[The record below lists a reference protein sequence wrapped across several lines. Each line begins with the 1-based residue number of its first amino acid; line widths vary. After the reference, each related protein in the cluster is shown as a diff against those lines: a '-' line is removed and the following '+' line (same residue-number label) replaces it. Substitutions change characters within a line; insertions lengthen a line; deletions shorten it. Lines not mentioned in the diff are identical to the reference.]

1 LNFFNKVRTIVWKDF
16 THELRSKE
24 MLISM
29 CVFSFLVIII
39 FNFAFPP
46 GVEDV
51 DRIIPGILWVAFIFS
66 GLLGMGRSFG
76 VEKDKG
82 SLQGLLLCPVGRG
95 TIYIGKM
102 VGNFIFMSMMEAFTL
117 VIFGVLFNVD
127 LLPILVPLVLII
139 ILGTVG
145 FTVVG
150 TIFSA
155 MSANTRARDVML
167 SMLVFPIAV
176 PLIIASIKATGK
188 ILDGKS
194 LSEIYSWLKILVGF
208 DLTFLLVS
216 YLAFEFV
223 VEE

>member
-1 LNFFNKVRTIVWKDF
+1 MNFFNKVLTIVWKDF
-16 THELRSKE
+16 IHELRSKE

-46 GVEDV
+46 GTGDV

-66 GLLGMGRSFG
+66 GLVGMGRSFG

-82 SLQGLLLCPVGRG
+82 SLEGLLLCPVGRG
-95 TIYIGKM
+95 TIYVGKM
-102 VGNFIFMSMMEAFTL
+102 VGNFIFMSMMEGFTL
-117 VIFGVLFNVD
+117 VIFAVLFNVD
-127 LLPILVPLVLII
+127 LLPILIPLVLII

>member
-1 LNFFNKVRTIVWKDF
+1 
-16 THELRSKE
+16 

-51 DRIIPGILWVAFIFS
+51 DWIIPGILWVAFIFS
-66 GLLGMGRSFG
+66 GLLGIGRSFG

-82 SLQGLLLCPVGRG
+82 SLQGLLLCPVERG
-95 TIYIGKM
+95 TIYVGKM

-117 VIFGVLFNVD
+117 VIFTILFNVN
-127 LLPILVPLVLII
+127 LFPILIPLVLII
-139 ILGTVG
+139 VLGTVG

-155 MSANTRARDVML
+155 ISANTRARDVML

-194 LSEIYSWLKILVGF
+194 LSEIYSWLKILVAF
-208 DLTFLLVS
+208 DVTFLLVS
-216 YLAFEFV
+216 YLTFHFV

>member
-1 LNFFNKVRTIVWKDF
+1 MNFFNKVRTIVWKDF

-46 GVEDV
+46 GVGDV

-95 TIYIGKM
+95 TIYVGKM

-117 VIFGVLFNVD
+117 VIFAVLFNVD

>member
-1 LNFFNKVRTIVWKDF
+1 MNFLSRVRAIVWKDL

-24 MLISM
+24 TLISM

-46 GVEDV
+46 GMGDV

-66 GLLGMGRSFG
+66 GLVGMGRSFG

-82 SLQGLLLCPVGRG
+82 SLEGLLLCPVERG
-95 TIYIGKM
+95 TIYVGKM
-102 VGNFIFMSMMEAFTL
+102 ASNFIFMVIMEAFTL
-117 VIFGVLFNVD
+117 VIFAVLFNVD
-127 LLPILVPLVLII
+127 LLSILIPLSLII
-139 ILGTVG
+139 LLGTLG

-167 SMLVFPIAV
+167 SMLFFPIAV
-176 PLIIASIKATGK
+176 PLIIALIKATGK

-194 LSEIYSWLKILVGF
+194 LAEISSWLKILVAF
-208 DLTFLLVS
+208 DLAFIFVS

>member
-1 LNFFNKVRTIVWKDF
+1 MNFFRKVRTIVWKDF

-46 GVEDV
+46 GMGDV

-95 TIYIGKM
+95 TIYVGKM

-117 VIFGVLFNVD
+117 VIFALLFNVD
-127 LLPILVPLVLII
+127 LLPILIPLVLII

-194 LSEIYSWLKILVGF
+194 LSEIYSWLKILVAF

-216 YLAFEFV
+216 YLAFQFV

>member
-1 LNFFNKVRTIVWKDF
+1 MNFFGKVQTIVWKDF

-46 GVEDV
+46 GMGDV

-95 TIYIGKM
+95 TIYVGKM
-102 VGNFIFMSMMEAFTL
+102 VGNFIFMSMMEVFTL
-117 VIFGVLFNVD
+117 AIFSLLFNINPF
-127 LLPILVPLVLII
+127 PILVPLGLII
-139 ILGTVG
+139 VLGTVG

-188 ILDGKS
+188 ILGGGS
-194 LSEIYSWLKILVGF
+194 LADIYPWLKILVGF
-208 DLTFLLVS
+208 DLTFLLIS
-216 YLAFEFV
+216 YLAFQFV

>member
-1 LNFFNKVRTIVWKDF
+1 VRTIVWKDF
-16 THELRSKE
+16 THELRSRE

-29 CVFSFLVIII
+29 CVFAFLVIII

-46 GVEDV
+46 GVEKV
-51 DRIIPGILWVAFIFS
+51 DWIIPGILWVAFLFS

-82 SLQGLLLCPVGRG
+82 SLQGLLLCPVERG
-95 TIYIGKM
+95 TIYVGKM
-102 VGNFIFMSMMEAFTL
+102 VGNFVFMSMMEVFTL
-117 VIFGVLFNVD
+117 VIFTVLFNVD
-127 LLPILVPLVLII
+127 LLPVLLPLTLVIV
-139 ILGTVG
+139 LGTFG

-167 SMLVFPIAV
+167 SLLVFPIAV

-194 LSEIYSWLKILVGF
+194 LSEIYSWLKILVAF
-208 DLTFLLVS
+208 DLTFIFVS
-216 YLAFEFV
+216 YLTFEFV
-223 VEE
+223 LEE

>member
-1 LNFFNKVRTIVWKDF
+1 MNFFSKVRAIVWKDF

-46 GVEDV
+46 GMGDV

-66 GLLGMGRSFG
+66 GLLGIGRSFG

-82 SLQGLLLCPVGRG
+82 SLQGLLLCPVERG
-95 TIYIGKM
+95 TIYVGKM

-117 VIFGVLFNVD
+117 VIFALLFNVN
-127 LLPILVPLVLII
+127 LLPILIPLVLII
-139 ILGTVG
+139 VLGTIG

-155 MSANTRARDVML
+155 MSATTRARDVML

-194 LSEIYSWLKILVGF
+194 LSEIYSWLKILLAF

-216 YLAFEFV
+216 YLTFHFV

>member
-1 LNFFNKVRTIVWKDF
+1 MNFLNKVRTIVWKDF
-16 THELRSKE
+16 THELRSRE

-51 DRIIPGILWVAFIFS
+51 DWIIPGILWVAFIFS
-66 GLLGMGRSFG
+66 GLLGIGRSFG

-82 SLQGLLLCPVGRG
+82 SLQGLLLCPVERG
-95 TIYIGKM
+95 TIYVGKM

-117 VIFGVLFNVD
+117 VIFTILFNVN
-127 LLPILVPLVLII
+127 LFPILIPLVLII
-139 ILGTVG
+139 VLGTVG

-155 MSANTRARDVML
+155 ISANTRARDVML

-194 LSEIYSWLKILVGF
+194 LSEIYSWLKILVAF
-208 DLTFLLVS
+208 DVTFLLVS
-216 YLAFEFV
+216 YLTFHFV

>member
-1 LNFFNKVRTIVWKDF
+1 
-16 THELRSKE
+16 
-24 MLISM
+24 
-29 CVFSFLVIII
+29 
-39 FNFAFPP
+39 
-46 GVEDV
+46 
-51 DRIIPGILWVAFIFS
+51 
-66 GLLGMGRSFG
+66 
-76 VEKDKG
+76 
-82 SLQGLLLCPVGRG
+82 
-95 TIYIGKM
+95 M

-117 VIFGVLFNVD
+117 AIFSLLFNINPF
-127 LLPILVPLVLII
+127 PILVPLGLII
-139 ILGTVG
+139 VLGTVG

-188 ILDGKS
+188 ILDGGS
-194 LSEIYSWLKILVGF
+194 LADIYPWLKILVGF

-216 YLAFEFV
+216 YLAFQFV

>member
-1 LNFFNKVRTIVWKDF
+1 VRTIVWKDF

-46 GVEDV
+46 GMGDV

-117 VIFGVLFNVD
+117 VIFAVLFNVN
-127 LLPILVPLVLII
+127 LLPILIPLVLII
-139 ILGTVG
+139 LLGTLG

-194 LSEIYSWLKILVGF
+194 LSEIYSWLKILVAF

-216 YLAFEFV
+216 YLTFQFV

>member
-1 LNFFNKVRTIVWKDF
+1 MNFLSKVRTIVWKDF
-16 THELRSKE
+16 THELRSRE

-39 FNFAFPP
+39 FNFALPP
-46 GVEDV
+46 GAEKAGW
-51 DRIIPGILWVAFIFS
+51 IIPGILWVAFLFS

-82 SLQGLLLCPVGRG
+82 SLQGLLLCPVERG
-95 TIYIGKM
+95 TIYVGKM
-102 VGNFIFMSMMEAFTL
+102 VGNFVFMSMMEAFTL
-117 VIFGVLFNVD
+117 VIFTVLFNVN
-127 LLPILVPLVLII
+127 LLPILLPLTLVIV
-139 ILGTVG
+139 LGTVG

-167 SMLVFPIAV
+167 SLLVFPITV

-194 LSEIYSWLKILVGF
+194 LSEIFSWLKILVAF
-208 DLTFLLVS
+208 DLTFVLVS
-216 YLAFEFV
+216 YLTFEFV
-223 VEE
+223 LEE

>member
-1 LNFFNKVRTIVWKDF
+1 MNFFNKVRTIVWKDF

-127 LLPILVPLVLII
+127 LLPILGPLVLII

>member
-1 LNFFNKVRTIVWKDF
+1 MNFFSKVRTIIWKDF

-24 MLISM
+24 VLISM
-29 CVFSFLVIII
+29 CVFAFLVIII

-46 GVEDV
+46 GMEDV
-51 DRIIPGILWVAFIFS
+51 GGIIPGILWVAFLFS

-76 VEKDKG
+76 AEKDKG
-82 SLQGLLLCPVGRG
+82 SLQGLLLCPVERG
-95 TIYIGKM
+95 TIYVGKM

-117 VIFGVLFNVD
+117 VIFTILFNVN
-127 LLPILVPLVLII
+127 LLPILLPLTLII
-139 ILGTVG
+139 VLGTLG

-155 MSANTRARDVML
+155 MAANTRARDVML
-167 SMLVFPIAV
+167 SLLVFPIAV

-194 LSEIYSWLKILVGF
+194 LSEIYSWLKILVAF
-208 DLTFLLVS
+208 DSTFILVS
-216 YLAFEFV
+216 YLTFEFV
-223 VEE
+223 LEE

>member
-1 LNFFNKVRTIVWKDF
+1 VRAIVWKDF

-46 GVEDV
+46 GTRDV

-66 GLLGMGRSFG
+66 GLLGIGRSFG

-82 SLQGLLLCPVGRG
+82 SLQGLLLCPVERG
-95 TIYIGKM
+95 TIYVGKM

-117 VIFGVLFNVD
+117 FIFALLFNVN
-127 LLPILVPLVLII
+127 LLPILIPLVLII
-139 ILGTVG
+139 VLGTVG

-194 LSEIYSWLKILVGF
+194 LSEIYSWLKILVAF
-208 DLTFLLVS
+208 DLIFLLVS
-216 YLAFEFV
+216 YLTFHFV

>member
-1 LNFFNKVRTIVWKDF
+1 MNFFRKVRTIVWKDF

-46 GVEDV
+46 GMGDV

-95 TIYIGKM
+95 TIYVGKM

-117 VIFGVLFNVD
+117 VIFTLLFNVD
-127 LLPILVPLVLII
+127 LLPILMPLVLII
-139 ILGTVG
+139 LLGTVG

-194 LSEIYSWLKILVGF
+194 LSEIYSWLKILVAF

-216 YLAFEFV
+216 YLAFQFV

>member
-1 LNFFNKVRTIVWKDF
+1 MNFFRKVRTIVWKDF

-46 GVEDV
+46 GMGDV

-95 TIYIGKM
+95 TIYVGKM

-117 VIFGVLFNVD
+117 VIFTLLFNVD
-127 LLPILVPLVLII
+127 LLPILMPLVLII
-139 ILGTVG
+139 LLGTVG

-155 MSANTRARDVML
+155 MSANTRARDVIL

-194 LSEIYSWLKILVGF
+194 LSEIYSWLKILVAF

-216 YLAFEFV
+216 YLAFQFV

>member
-1 LNFFNKVRTIVWKDF
+1 MNFLSKVRTIVWKDF
-16 THELRSKE
+16 THEFRSKE

-29 CVFSFLVIII
+29 CVFAFLVIII

-46 GVEDV
+46 GVEEV
-51 DRIIPGILWVAFIFS
+51 DWVIPGILWVAFLFS

-76 VEKDKG
+76 AEKDKG
-82 SLQGLLLCPVGRG
+82 SLQGLMLCPVERG
-95 TIYIGKM
+95 TIYVGKM
-102 VGNFIFMSMMEAFTL
+102 VGNFVFMSMMEAFTL
-117 VIFGVLFNVD
+117 VIFTVLFNVD
-127 LLPILVPLVLII
+127 LLPVLLPLILVIV
-139 ILGTVG
+139 LGTFG

-167 SMLVFPIAV
+167 SLLVFPIAV

-194 LSEIYSWLKILVGF
+194 LSEIYSWLKILVAF
-208 DLTFLLVS
+208 DLTFILVS
-216 YLAFEFV
+216 YLTFEFV
-223 VEE
+223 LEE

>member
-1 LNFFNKVRTIVWKDF
+1 VRTIVWKDF
-16 THELRSKE
+16 THELRSRE

-29 CVFSFLVIII
+29 CVFAFLVIII

-46 GVEDV
+46 GVEKV
-51 DRIIPGILWVAFIFS
+51 DWIIPGILWVAFLFS

-82 SLQGLLLCPVGRG
+82 SLQGLLLCPVERG
-95 TIYIGKM
+95 TIYVGKM
-102 VGNFIFMSMMEAFTL
+102 VGNFVFMSMMEAFTL
-117 VIFGVLFNVD
+117 VIFTVLFNVD
-127 LLPILVPLVLII
+127 LLPVLLPLTLVIV
-139 ILGTVG
+139 LGTFG

-167 SMLVFPIAV
+167 SLLVFPIAV

-194 LSEIYSWLKILVGF
+194 LSEIYSWLKILVAF
-208 DLTFLLVS
+208 DLTFIFVS
-216 YLAFEFV
+216 YLTFEFV
-223 VEE
+223 LEE

>member
-1 LNFFNKVRTIVWKDF
+1 MNFFNKVLTIVWKDF
-16 THELRSKE
+16 IHELRSKE

-46 GVEDV
+46 GTEDV

-95 TIYIGKM
+95 TIYVGKM
-102 VGNFIFMSMMEAFTL
+102 VGNFVFMSMMEGFTL
-117 VIFGVLFNVD
+117 VIFAVLFNVD
-127 LLPILVPLVLII
+127 LLPILIPLVLII

-155 MSANTRARDVML
+155 ISANTRARDVML
-167 SMLVFPIAV
+167 SLLVFPIAV

>member
-1 LNFFNKVRTIVWKDF
+1 
-16 THELRSKE
+16 
-24 MLISM
+24 M

-46 GVEDV
+46 GMGDV

-82 SLQGLLLCPVGRG
+82 SLQGLLLCPVERG
-95 TIYIGKM
+95 TIYVGKM
-102 VGNFIFMSMMEAFTL
+102 VGNFIFMVMMEAFTL
-117 VIFGVLFNVD
+117 VIFTVLFNVN
-127 LLPILVPLVLII
+127 LLSILTPLALII
-139 ILGTVG
+139 LLGTLG

-167 SMLVFPIAV
+167 SLLVFPIAV
-176 PLIIASIKATGK
+176 PLVIASIKATGK
-188 ILDGKS
+188 TLDGKS
-194 LSEIYSWLKILVGF
+194 LSEISSWLKILVAF
-208 DLTFLLVS
+208 DVAFIFVS
-216 YLAFEFV
+216 YLTFEFV

>member
-1 LNFFNKVRTIVWKDF
+1 MNFISKVRTIVWKDF

-46 GVEDV
+46 GMGDV

-95 TIYIGKM
+95 TIYVGKM

-117 VIFGVLFNVD
+117 AIFSLLFNVNPFPV
-127 LLPILVPLVLII
+127 LIPLVLVIV
-139 ILGTVG
+139 LGTLG

-194 LSEIYSWLKILVGF
+194 LSEIYSWLKILVAF

-216 YLAFEFV
+216 YLAFQFV

>member
-1 LNFFNKVRTIVWKDF
+1 LNFISKVRTIVWKDF

-46 GVEDV
+46 GMGDV

-95 TIYIGKM
+95 TIYVGKM

-117 VIFGVLFNVD
+117 AIFSLLFNVNPFPV
-127 LLPILVPLVLII
+127 LIPLVLVIV
-139 ILGTVG
+139 LGTLG

-194 LSEIYSWLKILVGF
+194 LSEIYSWLKILVAF

-216 YLAFEFV
+216 YLAFQFV

>member
-1 LNFFNKVRTIVWKDF
+1 VRTIVWKDF

-117 VIFGVLFNVD
+117 VIFAVLFNVD
-127 LLPILVPLVLII
+127 LLPILGPLVLII

>member
-1 LNFFNKVRTIVWKDF
+1 MNLFNKVRTIVWKDL

-24 MLISM
+24 MVLSM
-29 CVFSFLVIII
+29 CVFSFLVIVI
-39 FNFAFPP
+39 FTFAFPP
-46 GVEDV
+46 GMGDVE
-51 DRIIPGILWVAFIFS
+51 RITPGILWVAFIFS

-95 TIYIGKM
+95 TIYVGKM
-102 VGNFIFMSMMEAFTL
+102 VGNLIFMLVMEVFTL
-117 VIFGVLFNVD
+117 AIFSLLFNVN
-127 LLPILVPLVLII
+127 PLSFLGPLGLII
-139 ILGTVG
+139 VLGTLG

-167 SMLVFPIAV
+167 SLLVFPIAV

-188 ILDGKS
+188 ILGGAPI
-194 LSEIYSWLKILVGF
+194 SEITSWVKILVAF
-208 DLTFLLVS
+208 DLTFLMVS
-216 YLAFEFV
+216 YLAFEYV